1 MFLLLTLFQRGK
13 KKFSRDGGL
22 LVADFSNSDFKRF
35 KKKSPTIED
44 GNIILQFLNFVKLM
58 GNLHQVD
65 LMQLLSDRN
74 SEGIP
79 REIV

>member
-1 MFLLLTLFQRGK
+1 MFLLLALFQRGK

-22 LVADFSNSDFKRF
+22 LVADFSNSDFKKK